1 MSCMCSITAGLFFIC
16 VVIFSLYISQ
26 KWLNIQVMKAAM
38 GYSTVLWVRQWSGT
52 ALTAVFVCELKQR
65 AAIVLTLIHS
75 FSNWRALHFTL
86 FKEHNRT
93 PYTFIFFLDK
103 FRKRGRNHSFPLVPP
118 FQPRKANMPPPGF
131 GLLVDGWE
139 QVEGM
144 DSSSLS
150 VPAGEAFMK
159 ALHIHRIRLQQQSGD
174 GTKHK

>member
-103 FRKRGRNHSFPLVPP
+103 FRKRGRNHSFCWSRTASLGSSISAEEGQYAPTWLWP
-118 FQPRKANMPPPGF
+118 FSGWLGAGGGHGF
-131 GLLVDGWE
+131 ILTICASRRGIY
-139 QVEGM
+139 EG
-144 DSSSLS
+144 SSH
-150 VPAGEAFMK
+150 P
-159 ALHIHRIRLQQQSGD
+159 QD
-174 GTKHK
+174 